1 MDMDN
6 MEMEKLRAVEVQKDL
21 IHQLEDIRENAN
33 RVLARLTEAQGEKK
47 LIPTD
52 GTIYNLL
59 GYLIMAAVKNEAEY
73 NTLAKRI
80 VFEEQLQKMSGPKS
94 K

>member
-1 MDMDN
+1 MDVDN

-21 IHQLEDIRENAN
+21 IHQLEDICENAEH
-33 RVLARLTEAQGEKK
+33 VLARLTEAQGEKK

-59 GYLIMAAVKNEAEY
+59 SYLIMAAVKNEAEY

-80 VFEEQLQKMSGPKS
+80 IFEEQLQKMSDLKS

>member
-1 MDMDN
+1 M
-6 MEMEKLRAVEVQKDL
+6 EVQKDL
-21 IHQLEDIRENAN
+21 IHQLEDICENAEH
-33 RVLARLTEAQGEKK
+33 VLARLTEAQGEKK

-59 GYLIMAAVKNEAEY
+59 SYLIMATVKNEAEY

-80 VFEEQLQKMSGPKS
+80 IFEEQLQKMSDLKS